1 MQLTPD
7 KPTTEAT
14 PPKATQPKATLREF
28 AGKNAMLLV
37 LLGLVC
43 LIGIINPSFL
53 GWSNIRNILTI
64 SSVRLF
70 IALGAGIVLITRGVD
85 LSAGRVVGLSACIA
99 ASLLQRPDYA
109 NRMYPGLSELPLL
122 VPIALAV
129 LVGCLVGLI
138 NGAVVSFLSVPPFIA
153 TLGTMVIVYGAASIY
168 VDRPPLGAQPIG
180 GLSDDFTTIGT
191 GYLGVSSQLSI
202 PYLVLIAIAATALMW
217 TVLNHTELGKNIY
230 ALGGN
235 PEAAVVSGVN
245 VRRVLLAV
253 YAIAGVLYG
262 VAGTLLAAR
271 TGGATNNY
279 GLMYELDAIAACVI
293 GGVSTAG
300 GIGTVGGVVIGVFIF
315 EVLNN
320 GLVILGV
327 SAYWQQIIKGLIIV
341 LAVSLD
347 AGRYLR
353 KR

>member
-1 MQLTPD
+1 MPSTSE
-7 KPTTEAT
+7 KPRREAT
-14 PPKATQPKATLREF
+14 LKEF

-37 LLGLVC
+37 LVGLVL

-53 GWSNIRNILTI
+53 GWANIRNILQI

-70 IALGAGIVLITRGVD
+70 IALGAGIILITRGVD
-85 LSAGRVVGLSACIA
+85 LSAGRVVGLAACIA

-109 NRMYPGLSELPLL
+109 NKMYPGLSELPLL
-122 VPIALAV
+122 VPVVLAV
-129 LVGCLVGLI
+129 LVGAAVGLI
-138 NGAVVSFLSVPPFIA
+138 NGSVVSFLSVPPFIA

-168 VDRPPLGAQPIG
+168 VDRPPMGAQPIG
-180 GLSDDFTTIGT
+180 GLRDDFTNIGT
-191 GYLGVSSQLSI
+191 GYLGVSTQLSV
-202 PYLVLIAIAATALMW
+202 PYLVLIAALAILFMW
-217 TVLNHTELGKNIY
+217 TLLQHTELGKNIY

-245 VRRVLLAV
+245 VKRVTLAV
-253 YAIAGVLYG
+253 YSIAGVLYG
-262 VAGTLLAAR
+262 IAGTLLSAR

-300 GIGTVGGVVIGVFIF
+300 GLGTVGGMVIGVFIF

>member
-1 MQLTPD
+1 MKNRRALAGARD
-7 KPTTEAT
+7 
-14 PPKATQPKATLREF
+14 F

-37 LLGLVC
+37 LLGLVV
-43 LIGIINPSFL
+43 LIGIINPGFL
-53 GWSNIRNILTI
+53 GWSNIRNILII

-70 IALGAGIVLITRGVD
+70 IALGAGIILITRGVD
-85 LSAGRVVGLSACIA
+85 LSAGRVVGLTACIA
-99 ASLLQRPDYA
+99 ASLLQRSDYA
-109 NRMYPGLSELPLL
+109 NKMYPDLPAVPLL
-122 VPIALAV
+122 APIVLALLAGV
-129 LVGCLVGLI
+129 LVGLL

-153 TLGTMVIVYGAASIY
+153 TLGTMVIVYGVASIY

-180 GLSDDFTTIGT
+180 GLRDDFTNIGT
-191 GYLGVSSQLSI
+191 GYLGFSGHLSA
-202 PYLVLIAIAATALMW
+202 PYLVLIALAVILVMW

-230 ALGGN
+230 AIGGN
-235 PEAAVVSGVN
+235 TEAAVVSGVN
-245 VRRVLLAV
+245 VRKNLIIV
-253 YAIAGVLYG
+253 YALAGLLYG
-262 VAGTLLAAR
+262 GAGTLLAAR

-300 GIGTVGGVVIGVFIF
+300 GLGTVSGIVVGVFIF

-347 AGRYLR
+347 TGRYLK